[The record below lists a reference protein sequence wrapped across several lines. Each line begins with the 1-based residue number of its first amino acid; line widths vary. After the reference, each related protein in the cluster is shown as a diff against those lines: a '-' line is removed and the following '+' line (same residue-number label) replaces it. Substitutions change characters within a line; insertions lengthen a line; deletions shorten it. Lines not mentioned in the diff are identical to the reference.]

1 MSNEIETGGPAFPVF
16 IAAGHADPKQVAEA
30 CRKVAGLSVRDYLA
44 ANAPITCIDA
54 NQSLLQQP
62 DAARF
67 ATCDHD
73 GAMPMPLI
81 MKELVRLRWEYADA
95 MLAAREGEA

>member
-1 MSNEIETGGPAFPVF
+1 MENEIKDGGPAFPQGQS
-16 IAAGHADPKQVAEA
+16 IGDIS
-30 CRKVAGLSVRDYLA
+30 SVEGGMTLRDYFA
-44 ANAPITCIDA
+44 AHAPVTCIDA

-67 ATCDHD
+67 AACDHD

-95 MLAAREGEA
+95 MLTAREGEA

>member
-1 MSNEIETGGPAFPVF
+1 MNKNDGGAAFPTLTVV
-16 IAAGHADPKQVAEA
+16 GDVGMSE
-30 CRKVAGLSVRDYLA
+30 GGMTLRDYFA
-44 ANAPITCIDA
+44 ANAPVTGIDA

-67 ATCDHD
+67 ASCDHD

-95 MLAAREGEA
+95 MLAVREKDPQP